1 MKSPTHLAA
10 LEYATFGWHVF
21 PIEPTQLGVKNSGK
35 RPLTDASLGLVRGK
49 YDATTDAA
57 RIDEIW
63 SRYPNANVA
72 IACEPSKLVVLDVDV
87 SEDKKGR
94 ESLAEFD
101 AHLPET
107 LTALT
112 GGAGLHAVF
121 RTDDGELI
129 QRLGLRPGLDLI
141 GKGYI
146 VAAPSL
152 HWTGKQ
158 YRWTVQKPPAKLPS
172 VLREAAG
179 TRRESVQPIEKLER
193 GHIQPGGRN
202 VALYRLGATLR
213 DSGIGKEALASALH
227 WENQQRCMPP
237 LADDELRLIID
248 SVLKRVTPS
257 RDVAAGAVIN
267 AELKAL
273 FEPEPAAMW
282 ISEVAKKPRDPMRF
296 YSTGFEQLDVLLG
309 GGLATRQVCGVIGPP
324 SAGKSAFV
332 NCLVETLQQQIPV
345 LHVSTELPREEVFVR
360 YAALKLGFPWRE
372 GMKGL
377 VPHETLEE
385 ATKALR
391 IIIIGSDNID
401 RTDPLG
407 QIRREASRLREQ
419 TGVPPGIIVDYVQML
434 ARGSDDKHSKVGELT
449 MGLRVLSQDLDCP
462 LIAVFSS
469 RRDFYGGEKVEKLRE
484 GDDPTA
490 YLVAAKES
498 GDIEFDCATLLY
510 LDVDKNWEGM
520 PKPGR
525 IAIAR
530 CRVGDVGFVGVR
542 AALDVGRWTQ
552 DASATAEF
560 NRDIKGEERRA
571 SSLERDALRIL
582 ELVDKMPGRQWREI
596 RLASGMARK
605 ADIARARL
613 VEMNKLEVIRE
624 VFYDT
629 MQRRQTREIM
639 KVIRNTAPPSVVP
652 STQVV
657 Q

>member
-1 MKSPTHLAA
+1 MKSPTHAAA
-10 LEYATFGWHVF
+10 LEYASFGWHVF
-21 PIEPTQLGVKNSGK
+21 PIEPTQVGVKNSGK
-35 RPLTDASLGLVRGK
+35 RPLTDVSIGLVNGK
-49 YDATTDAA
+49 DDATVDAA

-63 SRYPNANVA
+63 ARYPNANVA
-72 IACEPSKLVVLDVDV
+72 IACQPSKLVVLDVDV

-121 RTDDGELI
+121 RSDDGDLI

-158 YRWTVQKPPAKLPS
+158 YRWTVQKPPAKLPA
-172 VLREAAG
+172 VLRTAAG
-179 TRRESVQPIEKLER
+179 TRESVQPSEKLER

-213 DSGIGKEALASALH
+213 DSGIGREALAGALH
-227 WENQQRCMPP
+227 WENQQRCLPP
-237 LADDELRLIID
+237 LADEELRLIVD

-257 RDVAAGAVIN
+257 RDVAAGAVLN

-282 ISEVAKKPRDPMRF
+282 IGEVAKKPRDPMRF
-296 YSTGFEQLDVLLG
+296 YPTGFDQLDILLG

-332 NCLVETLQQQIPV
+332 NCLVETLQTQIPV
-345 LHVSTELPREEVFVR
+345 LHVSTELPREEIYVR

-372 GMKGL
+372 GMKGH
-377 VPHETLEE
+377 VPNETMAEV
-385 ATKALR
+385 TKSLR
-391 IIIIGSDNID
+391 IVIIGSDNID

-419 TGVPPGIIVDYVQML
+419 TGVPPGIVVDYVQML
-434 ARGSDDKHSKVGELT
+434 ARGGDDTRSKVGELT
-449 MGLRVLSQDLDCP
+449 MGLRILSQDLDCP
-462 LIAVFSS
+462 VIAVFSS
-469 RRDFYGGEKVEKLRE
+469 RRDFYGGDKVEKMRE

-498 GDIEFDCATLLY
+498 GDIEFDCASLLY
-510 LDVDKNWEGM
+510 LDVDKNFEGQ

-542 AALDVGRWTQ
+542 AALDVGRWVQ

-560 NRDIKGEERRA
+560 NRPDPKSEDRRA
-571 SSLERDALRIL
+571 SSMERDALRIV
-582 ELVDKMPGRQWREI
+582 ELIERMPGRGWREI
-596 RLASGMARK
+596 KMASNMGRK
-605 ADIARARL
+605 ADVALARL
-613 VEMNKLEVIRE
+613 VEMNKVEVVRE

-629 MQRRQTREIM
+629 MQRRQTREIFRM
-639 KVIRNTAPPSVVP
+639 IRNTAPPSVVP
-652 STQVV
+652 AVEVV